1 MFCPRVCPAY
11 RQWLLHVPYIIA
23 FDSNV
28 TNQYFCLEVDFVWSL
43 LALSLNITWD
53 VAYEYTWINR
63 IKVIC
68 RPCLL
73 ISSEFTSMLMTNTCT
88 WHYKAQAIEMILPF
102 MNDRK
107 FFQWRI
113 WYRPLW
119 FWLCALLCWC
129 SLNTMNWNST
139 DMVHF
144 ISWDWDCL
152 PLILKMGIG
161 PSWKGCLCLSFA
173 LTSRNDRTF
182 YLWP

>member
-1 MFCPRVCPAY
+1 M
-11 RQWLLHVPYIIA
+11 WLISI
-23 FDSNV
+23 
-28 TNQYFCLEVDFVWSL
+28 FCLEVDFVWLL
-43 LALSLNITWD
+43 LALSLNITWNI
-53 VAYEYTWINR
+53 AYEYTWINR

-73 ISSEFTSMLMTNTCT
+73 ISSEFTSMLMTDTCT
-88 WHYKAQAIEMILPF
+88 WHHKAQAIEMILPF

-144 ISWDWDCL
+144 VRSGL
-152 PLILKMGIG
+152 PALDIENGHRTILKGLFMSILCVDFSKWQDILSVAIG
-161 PSWKGCLCLSFA
+161 GQCTL
-173 LTSRNDRTF
+173 
-182 YLWP
+182 